1 MTPLPLR
8 LRLTLWYFAV
18 LAVGLLAFAFF
29 TLAML
34 DHAMHRTVDGR
45 LSAHMTAVR
54 QIVGEDA
61 NKEPFALQ
69 HDLDEDVELAPDLTL
84 LEIWDDNGNV
94 VYRSAAMN
102 RMRVPGEAPQNALT
116 RFSHPAMEIY
126 GRHQLRALARRIST
140 QNGSFVV
147 LVAVPVRDIAEARH
161 RLAGALWIVIPLL
174 LLLAGAGGYWIA
186 GRALSP
192 VLSMIAAAESIHPD
206 DLSKRLQVPP
216 AKDEMQRLSLTLN
229 GMLDRLQAGFD
240 RITQFTADASHELRT
255 PIALLRA
262 RTEVL
267 LRRPRSAEEYRAAHV
282 ANLEELERTSALVE
296 ELMLLARSDAGAESL
311 NFTDMDLSE
320 FVRTTA
326 AASKP
331 LAEAKGL
338 EWSVSVPP
346 GSVQVEADEHALR
359 RLLLVLMDNAAKYT
373 PYPGRIHIELETLNG
388 SAVLSV
394 RDTGIGIGADDL
406 PKIFDRFYR
415 ADPARGSAGGA
426 GLGLSI
432 ARWIANRHRGSIR
445 AESAPSVGS
454 VFQVTLPLS
463 PANSTAIA
471 KEITRH
477 ASTIE

>member
-1 MTPLPLR
+1 MTPLPIR

-34 DHAMHRTVDGR
+34 DHAMHHTVDGR
-45 LSAHMTAVR
+45 LRAHMTAVR

-61 NKEPFALQ
+61 NKEPSALQ

-84 LEIWDDNGNV
+84 LEIWGNNGNV

-102 RMRVPGEAPQNALT
+102 RMRVPSEAPQNALA
-116 RFSHPAMEIY
+116 RFSHPATAIY
-126 GRHQLRALARRIST
+126 GRHQLRTLVRRIST
-140 QNGSFVV
+140 PNGSFVV
-147 LVAVPVRDIAEARH
+147 LVAVPVRDIAEARR

-192 VLSMIAAAESIHPD
+192 MLSMIAAAESIHPD

-216 AKDEMQRLSLTLN
+216 AKDELQRLSLTLN

-240 RITQFTADASHELRT
+240 RITRFTADASHELRT

-311 NFTDMDLSE
+311 NFADLDLSG
-320 FVRTTA
+320 FVRATA
-326 AASKP
+326 AASRP

-346 GSVQVEADEHALR
+346 SPVQVEADEHALR
-359 RLLLVLMDNAAKYT
+359 KLLLVLIDNAVKYT
-373 PYPGRIHIELETLNG
+373 PPPGSIHIALEASNG
-388 SAVLSV
+388 SAILSI
-394 RDTGIGIGADDL
+394 RDTGIGIADDDL

-432 ARWIANRHRGSIR
+432 GQWIVHRHGGTIG
-445 AESAPSVGS
+445 AKSVLSKGS
-454 VFQVTLPLS
+454 VFSVTL
-463 PANSTAIA
+463 AT
-471 KEITRH
+471 TRR
-477 ASTIE
+477 